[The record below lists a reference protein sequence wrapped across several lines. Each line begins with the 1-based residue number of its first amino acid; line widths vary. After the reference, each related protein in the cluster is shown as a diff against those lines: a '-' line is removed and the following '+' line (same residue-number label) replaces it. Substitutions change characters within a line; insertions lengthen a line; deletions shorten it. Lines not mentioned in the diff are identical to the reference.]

1 MMSQLDE
8 NLAHAPA
15 TEVASLIRD
24 KQVSPTEIIELFLSR
39 IDRLD
44 SRLNSYLTVTPD
56 LAMDAARRAEQA
68 VVRGDELGPLH
79 GIPVS
84 VKDLQMTAGI
94 RTTSGS
100 LAYKDRVPEA
110 DSAVAERLL
119 AAGAVILGKTN
130 TPEFGLFGATDNRLG
145 DSCRNPW
152 NPERTSGG
160 SSGGAGAS
168 LAAGLCTLATG
179 GDGGGS
185 IRIPASFN
193 GVYGIKPTQGR
204 VSSYSGAP
212 GPTGVNLTSQQGPMS
227 RTVRDSAL
235 LLDVLAGYDGRD
247 PGSLRAP
254 TPDFLAAV
262 ERGVEGLRIGWSSD
276 YGYAAVEPEVA
287 RIAESAAKTFA
298 ELGSTVEEADLR
310 LESPFDTWFT
320 IYATN
325 AFLTQ
330 GHLLDDPADP
340 LTWYGRWAIEAGS
353 KMTSVQY
360 AAAMGERDRMIQQFD
375 DVFERFDLLLSP
387 TMAVTAFPV
396 EQYPE
401 SIDGHE
407 PYPNPSWGY
416 LPFTHPI
423 NTIGNPAA
431 STPCGFDSDGMP
443 VGLHIVGRKGD
454 EETVFTASAAFEE
467 ARPWAQLRP
476 IVS

>member
-1 MMSQLDE
+1 MSQPDE
-8 NLAHAPA
+8 NLAYAPA
-15 TEVASLIRD
+15 TEIASLIRD
-24 KQVSPTEIIELFLSR
+24 KQVSPTEVTELFLSR

-44 SRLNSYLTVTPD
+44 SQLNSYLTVTSD
-56 LAMDAARRAEQA
+56 LAMAAARKAEQA
-68 VVRGDELGPLH
+68 VVKGDELGPLH

-119 AAGAVILGKTN
+119 AAGAAVLGKTN

-204 VSSYSGAP
+204 VSSYSGAQSP
-212 GPTGVNLTSQQGPMS
+212 PAVNLTSQQGPMS

-235 LLDVLAGYDGRD
+235 LLQVLAGYDGRD

-254 TPDFLAAV
+254 TPDFLAAT

-276 YGYAAVEPEVA
+276 YGYAAVDPEVA
-287 RIAESAAKTFA
+287 RIAESAVSAFT
-298 ELGSTVEEADLR
+298 ELGCTVEEANLR

-330 GHLLDDPADP
+330 GHLLD
-340 LTWYGRWAIEAGS
+340 
-353 KMTSVQY
+353 
-360 AAAMGERDRMIQQFD
+360 
-375 DVFERFDLLLSP
+375 
-387 TMAVTAFPV
+387 
-396 EQYPE
+396 
-401 SIDGHE
+401 
-407 PYPNPSWGY
+407 
-416 LPFTHPI
+416 
-423 NTIGNPAA
+423 
-431 STPCGFDSDGMP
+431 
-443 VGLHIVGRKGD
+443 
-454 EETVFTASAAFEE
+454 
-467 ARPWAQLRP
+467 
-476 IVS
+476 